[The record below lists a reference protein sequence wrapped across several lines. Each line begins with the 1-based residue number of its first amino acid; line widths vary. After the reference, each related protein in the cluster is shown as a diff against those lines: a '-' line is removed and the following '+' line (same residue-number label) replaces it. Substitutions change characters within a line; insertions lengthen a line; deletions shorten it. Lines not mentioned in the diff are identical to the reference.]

1 MATTKKQE
9 PDMEVIKEKKTFY
22 LIDGSGFI
30 FRAFHSSPLDAYQRS
45 DGVYTNAVAGYC
57 SMLLKLMDQAKSGGK
72 LGYMAVIFDAGR
84 KTFRNDIYPEYKANR
99 DSPPEE
105 LIPQF
110 ELVREATRAF
120 NLPAVQMVGYEA
132 DDLIATYARGAADRG
147 IEVIVVSS
155 DKDLMQLVQ
164 PGITMFDPMKNLLIN
179 EGEVVNKFGVIPQKV
194 IDVQSLAG
202 DSADNVPGI
211 PGIGVKTAALLIN
224 EFGDLDT
231 LLSRANEIK
240 QPKRRENL
248 IKFTDKALLSRRL
261 VTLKDDVEVNEN
273 IDDFTIKE
281 LDPSKIVSF
290 LKRMEFRTL
299 TSRMESRF
307 LLESNSTE
315 NTDSETEERSTNKK
329 YLLIQDEE
337 SLLNWIKKAY
347 KVGVVAFDTETTSLN
362 AMQAELVGFSL
373 STSSGNAC
381 YVPLKHIDKIT
392 NELDLAG
399 NERKKTKEIKQI
411 PITVALTLLKGLIED
426 PSILKVAHNA
436 KYDLMVI
443 SRNCKRHLNQENTQ
457 IKTLR
462 PAAVDDTMLLSYVLD
477 AGRGKHNLDDL
488 AFRHLNHQTIKF
500 SDVTGKGKSRIS
512 FAEVPIETALKYA
525 AEDADI
531 TLQLYKLF
539 KSRLT
544 KEKMNTVYETIE
556 RPLINIICEIEETGI
571 KVNSHALINLSNDF
585 AIRTKKLEEK
595 AHQEAGEVFNIAS
608 PKQLGEILFTK
619 LGIEG
624 SKKGKAGA
632 FSTGANILEDLAAQ
646 GHNLPQT
653 VLDWRQLAKLKSTYT
668 EALVKQINADTGRIH
683 TSYGMATAQTGRL
696 SSNEPNLQ
704 NIPVRTA
711 EGRKIRAAFIPED
724 GYKLLSLDYS
734 QIELRV
740 LAHVAKVSA
749 LRKAFEQGQDI
760 HALTASQV
768 FNVPLGSLPHDLRRR
783 AKAINFGII
792 YGISAFGLA
801 RNLGIS
807 RSDAQAY
814 IDAYFLRFPEI
825 RDYMDTTILFAKEN
839 GYVNTMFGR
848 RIHINGIKDKNPM
861 IRGGAERQAINAP
874 IQGAA
879 ADIIKRAMIRMGA
892 VLSNKGLNAKILLQ
906 VHDELLFELPKN
918 EEAAT
923 IKAASEVMEN
933 AAFPAVNIS
942 VPLVAEAGFGDTW
955 DEAH

>member
-1 MATTKKQE
+1 MADIE
-9 PDMEVIKEKKTFY
+9 DKKTFY

-30 FRAFHSSPLDAYQRS
+30 FRAFHSSPLDAYKRS

-57 SMLLKLMDQAKSGGK
+57 SMLLKLIDQAKSGGN

-99 DSPPEE
+99 ESPPDE

-110 ELVREATRAF
+110 ELVQEATRAF

-132 DDLIATYARGAADRG
+132 DDLIATYARDAVDRG

-164 PGITMFDPMKNLLIN
+164 TGITMFDPMKNLLIN
-179 EGEVVNKFGVIPQKV
+179 ENEVIEKFGVLPKKV

-202 DSADNVPGI
+202 DSSDNIPGI
-211 PGIGVKTAALLIN
+211 PGIGIKTAALLIN

-248 IKFTDKALLSRRL
+248 INFTDKALLSRKL
-261 VTLKDDVEVNEN
+261 VTLKDNVEVLEKLES
-273 IDDFTIKE
+273 FTIKD
-281 LDPSKIVSF
+281 LDQSKVVSF
-290 LKRMEFRTL
+290 LNKMEFRTL
-299 TSRMESRF
+299 TRRVESRF
-307 LLESNSTE
+307 S
-315 NTDSETEERSTNKK
+315 SETSLTSPPDLEKK
-329 YLLIQDEE
+329 EKSANSKYELIQDKETL
-337 SLLNWIKKAY
+337 SRWITKAY
-347 KVGVVAFDTETTSLN
+347 KIGTVAFDTETTSLN

-373 STSSGNAC
+373 SIESGSAC
-381 YVPLKHIDKIT
+381 YVPLKHRYKVT
-392 NELDLAG
+392 NELDLTDSEKG
-399 NERKKTKEIKQI
+399 KNKEIKQI
-411 PITVALTLLKGLIED
+411 PIAVALSLLKSLIED
-426 PSILKVAHNA
+426 PTILKVAHNA

-443 SRNCKRHLNQENTQ
+443 SRNCEKYLNEE
-457 IKTLR
+457 KTKVLK

-500 SDVTGKGKSRIS
+500 SEITGSGKNRIS
-512 FAEVPIETALKYA
+512 FAEVPIDIALNYA
-525 AEDADI
+525 AEDADV
-531 TLQLYKLF
+531 TLQIFKLF
-539 KSRLT
+539 KSRII

-556 RPLINIICEIEETGI
+556 RPLITVISEIEKTGI
-571 KVNSHALINLSNDF
+571 KVNSNTLIELSKDF
-585 AIRTKKLEEK
+585 AIRTRKLEEK
-595 AHQEAGEVFNIAS
+595 AHKEAGEVFNIAS

-624 SKKGKAGA
+624 GKKGKAGA
-632 FSTGANILEDLAAQ
+632 FSTGANILEDLASQ

-668 EALVKQINADTGRIH
+668 EALVNQINLDTGRIH

-704 NIPVRTA
+704 NIPVRTE
-711 EGRKIRAAFIPED
+711 EGRKIRAAFIPEE
-724 GYKLLSLDYS
+724 GHKLLSLDYS

-740 LAHVAKVSA
+740 LAHVANVSA
-749 LRKAFEQGQDI
+749 LREAFEQGQDI

-768 FNVPLGSLPHDLRRR
+768 FEVPLTSLSADLRRR

-807 RSDAQAY
+807 RTDAQAY

-825 RDYMDTTILFAKEN
+825 REYMDTTILFAKEN
-839 GYVNTMFGR
+839 SYVNTIFGR
-848 RIHINGIKDKNPM
+848 RIHISGIKDKNPM
-861 IRGGAERQAINAP
+861 TRGGAERQAINAP

-879 ADIIKRAMIRMGA
+879 ADIIKRAMIRMGPA
-892 VLSNKGLNAKILLQ
+892 LKNKGLNAKILLQ
-906 VHDELLFELPKN
+906 VHDELLFELPKD
-918 EEAAT
+918 EESAT

-942 VPLVAEAGFGDTW
+942 VPLVAEAGLGDTW